1 MAEEIVHNED
11 ESGNES
17 PVMKGLRSQIRD
29 LERELK
35 ARPAREEVEAEL
47 RAQLKREEAAAAQ
60 LIEQGHPAG
69 LARFMLSEIGDAEVT
84 PETVSGFLQG
94 LGFDSKPVSSD
105 GDKPASQDQQLA
117 EVTSLASRVSAA
129 ASGAP
134 ADSVMARLQAA
145 RSPAEVNAIMEEI
158 GAAQST

>member
-1 MAEEIVHNED
+1 MAEEIIHNED

-94 LGFDSKPVSSD
+94 LGFDAKPVSAD
-105 GDKPASQDQQLA
+105 GAPASQDQQLA

-134 ADSVMARLQAA
+134 ADSVMDRINAA
-145 RSPAEVNAIMEEI
+145 RSPEEVAAIMREI
-158 GAAQST
+158 GAAQS